1 MEYHRI
7 VFEQCLWVYL
17 RDILPAEGDCALI
30 DIPETCGKLGGCAL
44 ATARGTYQ
52 RRHLA
57 LPSGKR
63 YVAEHL
69 LARLVREIDTVE
81 RYIVVI
87 DRIIGC
93 SLLYGHRLHLF
104 YSVDMHV
111 ENSQYRNVIEYLTN
125 GVVDACRYHQED
137 EVGKYIDR
145 TDRQEVSPDDDNR
158 RHTKFE
164 YRIGRINQDTSD
176 KFAFGK
182 TLFVTTETMV

>member
-7 VFEQCLWVYL
+7 VFEQCLGVYL
-17 RDILPAEGDCALI
+17 RNVLPAESDCALI
-30 DIPETCGKLGGCAL
+30 DIPETCGELSRCAL

-63 YVAEHL
+63 HVAEHL
-69 LARLVREIDTVE
+69 LARLVREVDTVE

-111 ENSQYRNVIEYLTN
+111 ENSQYCNVIEYLADR
-125 GVVDACRYHQED
+125 VVYTCRYHQED
-137 EVGKYIDR
+137 KVGKHIYR
-145 TDRQEVSPDDDNR
+145 TDRQEVGTDDDDR
-158 RHTKFE
+158 RHTEFE
-164 YRIGRINQDTSD
+164 YRIGRIDQDTSD

-182 TLFVTTETMV
+182 TLFVTTEAAV